1 MDWFERITGFKESSY
16 DTTRERMSIVGGRL
30 HSSGTSGDRGVGV
43 LKIPSLAEMRLRTA
57 GPRTAGPRTARLR
70 PAGLRSG
77 QGVTRLS
84 IVQGDVR
91 QMHAN
96 PANTG
101 ALFQMASQFNLLEMV
116 SSSVTPEQGVTRYP
130 WDGT

>member
-16 DTTRERMSIVGGRL
+16 DETRERLSIVGGRL
-30 HSSGTSGDRGVGV
+30 HSSGTSRDWGVGV
-43 LKIPSLAEMRLRTA
+43 LEIPSLAELRLRSAGLRTA
-57 GPRTAGPRTARLR
+57 GLQ
-70 PAGLRSG
+70 SG

-91 QMHAN
+91 QMHVN

-101 ALFQMASQFNLLEMV
+101 ALFQVASQFNLLEMV

>member
-43 LKIPSLAEMRLRTA
+43 LKIPSLAEMRL
-57 GPRTAGPRTARLR
+57 RTAGPRTARLR